1 MWHRHS
7 GGHNSL
13 YCFAHPTVN
22 MEVAKHYRSV
32 FETSGN
38 VWLFALYCVL
48 RQKQTEK
55 AKHCRVFCFAMKVA
69 KHYSSVLETCQD
81 FGSFFCIS
89 KDSSRSFLIKTAML
103 SIATIMCRNDELS

>member
-32 FETSGN
+32 FETYVN
-38 VWLFALYCVL
+38 VWLFALYRVL

-55 AKHCRVFCFAMKVA
+55 AKHCRVFCFAHLAVNMKVA
-69 KHYSSVLETCQD
+69 KHYRSVLETSQD
-81 FGSFFCIS
+81 FWFFLQL
-89 KDSSRSFLIKTAML
+89 R
-103 SIATIMCRNDELS
+103 EY